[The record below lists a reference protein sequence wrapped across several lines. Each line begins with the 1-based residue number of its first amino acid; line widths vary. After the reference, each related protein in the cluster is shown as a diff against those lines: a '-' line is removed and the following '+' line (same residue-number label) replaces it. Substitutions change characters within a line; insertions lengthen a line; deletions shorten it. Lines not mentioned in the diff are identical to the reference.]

1 MERHS
6 LDFIKFLRTQNT
18 GSENT
23 INSYRHDIDGF
34 INFLRSEGI
43 NELKDVDRM
52 IVGNYLRSLRNDPK
66 RKKSLSNHTISRHIS
81 ALRSFYRYL
90 IEFYDLDNNPFEHIK
105 SVKTY
110 RRLPEFLFYEEMEQL
125 LTSIDVNE
133 KFGLRNRAMLELMY
147 ACGLRVSEVVNLSI
161 RDIDFYEMIV
171 RIVGKGSKERLIPF
185 YPLVSDYLHAYIDQE
200 RSLLIGD
207 KKHDIVFV
215 NKDGNSL
222 TPRGI
227 QYLLNKQVEKA
238 GLKMKVHPHMFRHSF
253 ATHLLDNGAD
263 LRMVQELL
271 GHEFL
276 TTTQIY
282 THVSADRLK
291 NTYNQAHPRAQRD
304 QDDE

>member
-1 MERHS
+1 MERYS
-6 LDFIKFLRTQNT
+6 TDFIKFLKTQNT

-23 INSYRHDIDGF
+23 INSYRHDIDDF

-43 NELKDVDRM
+43 DNLKDVDRM
-52 IVGNYLRSLRNDPK
+52 IVGNYLRSLRNNPK

-90 IEFYDLDNNPFEHIK
+90 IEFYNLDNNPFEHIK
-105 SVKTY
+105 TTKTY
-110 RRLPEFLFYEEMEQL
+110 RRLPEFLFYEEMDQL

-133 KFGLRNRAMLELMY
+133 RFGLRNRAMLELMY
-147 ACGLRVSEVVNLSI
+147 ACGLRVSEVINLRL

-200 RSLLIGD
+200 RLLLIGD

-215 NKDGNSL
+215 NKDGNGL
-222 TPRGI
+222 TTRGV
-227 QYLLNKQVEKA
+227 QYLLNKQVDKA

-291 NTYNQAHPRAQRD
+291 NTYNQAHPRAKKE